1 MAGQGMPGA
10 RLRPLGRD
18 LGCRIFNEAIDA
30 LNRLSSQ
37 SVYGINVS
45 LQNSQFR
52 HPLRAAVER
61 LVQRFEN
68 NLGHVR
74 QFGLVI
80 YDGREA
86 QSRTMARHILRRM
99 QVFNLVPSMFLDSGP
114 RAMPVERILG
124 DPAIRN
130 SSDDVFLQ
138 MADLMAYALLRKDR
152 PPTHPELV
160 AHGIENAFDR
170 LDKIFLT
177 VAHRPDPQG
186 VVRA

>member
-1 MAGQGMPGA
+1 MAGQGMPGT
-10 RLRPLGRD
+10 RVRPLGRT
-18 LGCRIFNEAIDA
+18 LGCHIFNEAIDA
-30 LNRLSSQ
+30 INQLSAQ
-37 SVYGINVS
+37 GVYGINVS
-45 LQNSQFR
+45 LRNSKFR
-52 HPLRAAVER
+52 HPLREAVER
-61 LVQRFEN
+61 LFQRFEN

-74 QFGLVI
+74 QHGLVI
-80 YDGREA
+80 YDGSEA

-99 QVFNLVPSMFLDSGP
+99 QVFNLIPSMLYPGTS

-130 SSDDVFLQ
+130 ASDDVFLQ

-152 PPTHPELV
+152 PPTHPELI
-160 AHGIENAFDR
+160 AHGIKDAFDR
-170 LDKIFLT
+170 LGKIFLT

>member
-1 MAGQGMPGA
+1 MPGG
-10 RLRPLGRD
+10 RSRPLGRD

-30 LNRLSSQ
+30 LNQLSKQ
-37 SVYGINVS
+37 GVYGINVS
-45 LQNSQFR
+45 LRNSKFHR
-52 HPLRAAVER
+52 PLRESVER
-61 LVQRFEN
+61 LFQRFEN
-68 NLGHVR
+68 NLNHAR
-74 QFGLVI
+74 EYGLVI
-80 YDGREA
+80 YDGTEA
-86 QSRTMARHILRRM
+86 QSRTMARRILRRM
-99 QVFNLVPSMFLDSGP
+99 QVFNLVPSMLYPGTS

-138 MADLMAYALLRKDR
+138 MADLMAYSLLRKDR
-152 PPTHPELV
+152 PPKHPILV
-160 AHGIENAFDR
+160 AHGIKNAFDR